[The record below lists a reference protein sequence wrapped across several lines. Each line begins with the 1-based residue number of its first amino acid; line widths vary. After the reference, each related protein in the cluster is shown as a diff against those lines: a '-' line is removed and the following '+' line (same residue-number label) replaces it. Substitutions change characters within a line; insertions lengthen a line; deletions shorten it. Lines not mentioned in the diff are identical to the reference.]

1 MRIDILTLFDDM
13 CERVLS
19 ESIIGRARE
28 RGLLDLHTHNIR
40 DYTVDR
46 QKRVDDAPFGGGFGM
61 VMQVQP
67 IVDCYEALCNTL
79 GKRPHLIYMSPQG
92 KPLTQ
97 KRVIELSQTDG
108 FAVLCGHYEGVDERV
123 LESIVDE
130 EISLGDFVLTGGE
143 LPALA
148 LTDAVCRMVDG
159 VLSDPQCYRDES
171 HFNGLLEHP
180 QYSRPADFRG
190 DCVPEI
196 LLSGHHANIET
207 WRRQQSLQR
216 TLQKRPDLLETAPLS
231 EKDLRF
237 LETLGW
243 SKKK

>member
-171 HFNGLLEHP
+171 HFNGL
-180 QYSRPADFRG
+180 
-190 DCVPEI
+190 
-196 LLSGHHANIET
+196 
-207 WRRQQSLQR
+207 
-216 TLQKRPDLLETAPLS
+216 
-231 EKDLRF
+231 
-237 LETLGW
+237 
-243 SKKK
+243 